1 MGIIENIF
9 QKAVE
14 LLENEPAGLRY
25 TDLCKKLLSAIP
37 GAKKNVVE
45 TNTPS
50 LALKRPK
57 EVYKPARGLYR
68 HVRFREIPAKVE
80 NVAPAGVVEKRVD
93 EEAFYRPFA
102 EWLQNVLEEVT
113 KAVPLGGNKFRD
125 KWGTPDV
132 IGKRQSKASDIVSFP
147 TEIVSAEIKLDAS
160 SLITA
165 FGQACAYKLF
175 SHKSYLVVPRN
186 SPEEDLQRLDALCMI
201 FGVGLVLFDAT
212 NPESPSFDIRVRAA
226 KHEPDMF
233 YVNAKMKLVE
243 EELFS

>member
-1 MGIIENIF
+1 MGIIESIL

-25 TDLCKKLLSAIP
+25 TDLCKRILSAVP
-37 GAKKNVVE
+37 GAAKNTVKTQTAKLAVE
-45 TNTPS
+45 
-50 LALKRPK
+50 RPK
-57 EVYKPARGLYR
+57 EVYKPARGLFR

-80 NVAPAGVVEKRVD
+80 NVATAGVVEKHVD

-102 EWLQNVLEEVT
+102 EWLQNELEEVT
-113 KAVPLGGNKFRD
+113 KAVVLGGNRFRD

-201 FGVGLVLFDAT
+201 FGIGLVLFDAT

-233 YVNAKMKLVE
+233 YVNAKMKLIE

>member
-1 MGIIENIF
+1 MGIIGNIF

-25 TDLCKKLLSAIP
+25 TDLCKGILSAVP
-37 GAKKNVVE
+37 GAAKNTVK
-45 TNTPS
+45 TQTAK
-50 LALKRPK
+50 LAAERPK
-57 EVYKPARGLYR
+57 EVYKPARGLFR
-68 HVRFREIPAKVE
+68 HVRFREVPSKVE
-80 NVAPAGVVEKRVD
+80 SVATAGVAEKRVD

-102 EWLQNVLEEVT
+102 EWLQNELEEVT
-113 KAVPLGGNKFRD
+113 RAVVLGGNRFRD

-175 SHKSYLVVPRN
+175 SHKSYLVVPRD

-201 FGVGLVLFDAT
+201 FGIGLVLFDAT